1 MSEETNET
9 TVTPA
14 ERKTFK
20 LSDDIIALVRDLLQL
35 SLLTN
40 SNIIDHL
47 RAVVL
52 ETETAR
58 PHYLTLTPE
67 YVEAYNAHIEKLNQE
82 AHAAMQAAQSRL
94 ATDADT
100 EQLS

>member
-1 MSEETNET
+1 MSEETKET
-9 TVTPA
+9 TT

-47 RAVVL
+47 RAVVV
-52 ETETAR
+52 EAETAR
-58 PHYLTLTPE
+58 PQYLTLTPE

-82 AHAAMQAAQSRL
+82 AQAAVQAAQARL
-94 ATDADT
+94 ADDDA
-100 EQLS
+100 EQPS

>member
-1 MSEETNET
+1 MSEENT
-9 TVTPA
+9 TTA
-14 ERKTFK
+14 TGTTERKTFK

-52 ETETAR
+52 EAETAR

-67 YVEAYNAHIEKLNQE
+67 YVEAYNAHIEKLNLEAQE
-82 AHAAMQAAQSRL
+82 AVQAAQSRL
-94 ATDADT
+94 ATDEGT
-100 EQLS
+100 EQPS

>member
-1 MSEETNET
+1 MSEETKET
-9 TVTPA
+9 TTTT

-20 LSDDIIALVRDLLQL
+20 FSDDIIALVRDLLQL

-47 RAVVL
+47 RAVVV

-58 PHYLTLTPE
+58 PQYLTLTPE
-67 YVEAYNAHIEKLNQE
+67 YVEAYNAHIEKLNSE
-82 AHAAMQAAQSRL
+82 AQAAAAAAQARL
-94 ATDADT
+94 ASDDQ
-100 EQLS
+100 EQPS

>member
-1 MSEETNET
+1 MSEETTAT
-9 TVTPA
+9 TTNS
-14 ERKTFK
+14 ERKTYKF
-20 LSDDIIALVRDLLQL
+20 SDDIIALVRDLLQL

-47 RAVVL
+47 SAVVV

-67 YVEAYNAHIEKLNQE
+67 YVEAYNAHIETLNSE
-82 AHAAMQAAQSRL
+82 AQAAAAAAQARL
-94 ATDADT
+94 ATDEDP
-100 EQLS
+100 EQPS

>member
-1 MSEETNET
+1 MSEETKET
-9 TVTPA
+9 TTSTT

-47 RAVVL
+47 RAVVV
-52 ETETAR
+52 EAETAR
-58 PHYLTLTPE
+58 PQYLTLTPE

-82 AHAAMQAAQSRL
+82 AQAAVQASQARL
-94 ATDADT
+94 ADDDT
-100 EQLS
+100 EQPS